1 MNKNLSLED
10 KLFGLSIK
18 LYRESEAFANIS
30 GDELIIKT
38 NENEIKYSLKEIQ
51 NNKEVLLEVLQYIG
65 SALLF
70 APEELRNDKEVVLA
84 AVRKNGLALGYA
96 SEELCNDKEVILAAV
111 QNHGNALLY
120 ASEELLNDKEIIL
133 EAVKQCGENI
143 ALASPELRND
153 KEVLAA
159 VKQNNYNLER
169 AYKKARNAIRKNIQT
184 TQKQENG

>member
-38 NENEIKYSLKEIQ
+38 NENEIKYSLKELQ

-70 APEELRNDKEVVLA
+70 APEELRNDKEVV
-84 AVRKNGLALGYA
+84 
-96 SEELCNDKEVILAAV
+96 LAAV